1 MHDQNKMP
9 SILLACFW
17 AGKASEVES
26 RYSKAHSP
34 PTRRE
39 AGIWGVRKNKCINFG
54 YRFELGFEQQHYY
67 IAIDPSY
74 IPKLGK
80 PTSKKN
86 AKIVKEPFTI
96 AAPAA

>member
-1 MHDQNKMP
+1 MFLGQARPPRLRK
-9 SILLACFW
+9 SILQ
-17 AGKASEVES
+17 GTQS
-26 RYSKAHSP
+26 

-39 AGIWGVRKNKCINFG
+39 AGTWGVRKNNCINFG

-80 PTSKKN
+80 PTSQKN